1 MNVKQV
7 GNFYI
12 VEQNGKYYL
21 TTIKVEFDGFED
33 IEYVSGN
40 AISKTV
46 YDLLDSSINIDKEIP
61 SEVCNGVV
69 KEYHSDDEFTPTRR
83 WVFRLNKSLEEQI
96 KFNKHDFETVYNDD
110 EMRTH
115 ISQNYN
121 GTIYLS
127 IAEDLYTDLEDSYK
141 SVINK
146 VRFVNDFISKE
157 GYDECDKYLYDND
170 GIVNI

>member
-12 VEQNGKYYL
+12 VEFDGKYYL

-69 KEYHSDDEFTPTRR
+69 KEYHSDDEFTSTRR
-83 WVFRLNKSLEEQI
+83 WVF
-96 KFNKHDFETVYNDD
+96 
-110 EMRTH
+110 
-115 ISQNYN
+115 
-121 GTIYLS
+121 
-127 IAEDLYTDLEDSYK
+127 
-141 SVINK
+141 
-146 VRFVNDFISKE
+146 
-157 GYDECDKYLYDND
+157 
-170 GIVNI
+170 